1 MEDNFDT
8 LFKQYL
14 RKAKWANKNIERI
27 NAKFGED
34 SWAVG
39 KLKARMQTRLYN
51 GWENGRVSLSAP
63 KDIKELRARLS
74 ALENFEKSKTHT
86 VTGINKV
93 RRKVKKMLREKLKDK
108 KFEPTEEE
116 IEKYYEMLAD
126 NDVQFFISRMGAS
139 QFYVEIQDARNN
151 NDTLTQFYDRF
162 MHYFEEDS
170 VDDDFTDALIRIYK
184 RLIVGEED

>member
-1 MEDNFDT
+1 
-8 LFKQYL
+8 
-14 RKAKWANKNIERI
+14 
-27 NAKFGED
+27 
-34 SWAVG
+34 
-39 KLKARMQTRLYN
+39 
-51 GWENGRVSLSAP
+51 
-63 KDIKELRARLS
+63 
-74 ALENFEKSKTHT
+74 
-86 VTGINKV
+86 
-93 RRKVKKMLREKLKDK
+93 MLREKLKDK